1 MESEDETDGE
11 VEEIPEERDRDKVKQ
26 NERPIEREA
35 FFGGDSC
42 IHTQQGEEKDE
53 VENYETYAPQN
64 DTANNNVFGSQRSVV
79 TNVDENLNCSVNTLQ
94 IERGYI
100 RHCIGQEL

>member
-1 MESEDETDGE
+1 MG
-11 VEEIPEERDRDKVKQ
+11 I
-26 NERPIEREA
+26 
-35 FFGGDSC
+35 FLGGDSC

-64 DTANNNVFGSQRSVV
+64 DMLNNVFGNQPSVV
-79 TNVDENLNCSVNTLQ
+79 TNMDENLNCSVNTAR